1 MERNMK
7 CKKLLR
13 FYFNAGALNKS
24 LDNILLN
31 YACGGAERGVESCA
45 CKMFDVIE
53 AKRELGGLWGYLNG
67 VFEKFAAKDIAVLRF
82 YGLSRTGV
90 SRLPEKC
97 RLEIKR
103 LTARFCRRLGGL
115 QSYRVALKL
124 VETYYCLL

>member
-1 MERNMK
+1 MK

-53 AKRELGGLWGYLNG
+53 AKRELGGLNG